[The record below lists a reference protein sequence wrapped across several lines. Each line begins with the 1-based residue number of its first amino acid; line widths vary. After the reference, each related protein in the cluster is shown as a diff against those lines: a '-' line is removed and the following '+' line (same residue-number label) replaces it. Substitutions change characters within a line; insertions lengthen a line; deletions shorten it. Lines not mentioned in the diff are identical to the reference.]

1 MLKTKTILLHVLAL
15 SAETIDWLLD
25 LIIEKLYN
33 EFEITGHL
41 EVFKQTYRA
50 MNRHGQDW

>member
-1 MLKTKTILLHVLAL
+1 MLHVLAL

-33 EFEITGHL
+33 EYEITGHL